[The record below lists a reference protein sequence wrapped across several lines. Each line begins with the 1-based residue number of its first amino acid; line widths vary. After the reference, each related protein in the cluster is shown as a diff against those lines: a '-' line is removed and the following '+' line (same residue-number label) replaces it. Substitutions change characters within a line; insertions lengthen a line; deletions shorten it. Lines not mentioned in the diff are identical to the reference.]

1 MVHQLTYS
9 MYILSHSQ
17 QITHLAAVINRK
29 ACLDKIVSHDNTT
42 HRRKK
47 ERVFLLM
54 NDNKQSINVVQASHS
69 IEFSRN
75 SWKENN
81 KSDSFVKYKSFNG
94 GRK

>member
-47 ERVFLLM
+47 ERESVFI
-54 NDNKQSINVVQASHS
+54 D
-69 IEFSRN
+69 E
-75 SWKENN
+75 W
-81 KSDSFVKYKSFNG
+81 
-94 GRK
+94 